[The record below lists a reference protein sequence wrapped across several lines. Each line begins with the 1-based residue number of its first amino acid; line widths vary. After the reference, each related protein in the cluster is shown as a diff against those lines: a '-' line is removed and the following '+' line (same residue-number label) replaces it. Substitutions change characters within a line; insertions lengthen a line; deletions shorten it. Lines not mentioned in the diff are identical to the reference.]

1 MDKAAIKDE
10 EIVGNVVNKW
20 KISTLTDIEEV
31 KLVLRMLPIW
41 ATTIIFWTVYAQMTT
56 FSVSQASTMNRH
68 MGKSFEIPAASLTVF
83 FVASI
88 LLTVPIYD
96 RFIVPIASRVLKNPQ
111 GLSPLQRV
119 GVGLVLSIIAMV
131 AAALTE
137 IKRLRVVEKN
147 GLTFKPTAEVPLSVF
162 WLAPQFLLVGSGRKT
177 IVIIL
182 VCRKFKNYIYK
193 AQT

>member
-1 MDKAAIKDE
+1 M
-10 EIVGNVVNKW
+10 NKW
-20 KISTLTDIEEV
+20 TLSTLTDIEEV

-56 FSVSQASTMNRH
+56 FSVSQATTMNRH
-68 MGKSFEIPAASLTVF
+68 VGKSFEIPAASLTAF

-96 RFIVPIASRVLKNPQ
+96 RFIVPLASRVLKNPQ

-119 GVGLVLSIIAMV
+119 GVGLVLSIIAMI

-137 IKRLRVVEKN
+137 IKRLRVVEAH
-147 GLTFKPTAEVPLSVF
+147 GLVDKPLAEVPLSVF
-162 WLAPQFLLVGSGRKT
+162 WLSPQFLIVGSGE
-177 IVIIL
+177 
-182 VCRKFKNYIYK
+182 
-193 AQT
+193 